1 MAGRIPDNVLE
12 DVLSRVNIVELI
24 AGYIPL
30 KRAGRN
36 FRANCP
42 FHHEKTPS
50 FMVSPDR
57 QIYHCFGCGAGGNAF
72 NFLIQYERL
81 EFREAVEMLA
91 KKVGVELPCDTAQD
105 NHTAS
110 LSAAVHKVNELAAS
124 YFHGNLSLP
133 AAQPARDY
141 LLRRGLKD
149 NTIKLFKIGFA
160 LNAWD
165 SLINF
170 LRQKGVNLSFIEKS
184 GLALAKDSG
193 GYYDRFRNR
202 IIFPIFDARERPVA
216 FGGRVLDESMPKY
229 MNSPET
235 ACYIKGKHLYGL
247 HLSKEAIRQN
257 NLAVVVEGYLDFIL
271 PFQEGFQNIVASL
284 GTALTYDQIRLLKR
298 YAENVVMVYD
308 PDEAGQ
314 AATLRSLDMFIEEGV
329 NVKVA
334 AIPKGLDPDT
344 FVRKE
349 GVGAFRQIIDSAS
362 KLFDYKL
369 KVLSSRYN
377 IADAE
382 GKAKICSE
390 MLPTINRFTDAVL
403 KSEYLKKLA
412 EALKIKEE
420 ALFEELKKLKSDP
433 GNYGFA
439 VKNDLPVF
447 KAHPAEKLLMRL
459 MLEESE
465 LIARIRESIGPDDFQ
480 NKNISKVVSVM
491 FELSQQGKQLEVS
504 SLVNYLQ
511 DETVSQFICESAFE
525 PELSSQDKEKIIED
539 CVKRLKNEKM
549 RSQRL
554 KLHEQIKAAQHC
566 GDEDKMNCLM
576 HEFNDLIKKEVR
588 Q

>member
-1 MAGRIPDNVLE
+1 MAGLIPDNVLE
-12 DVLSRVNIVELI
+12 DILSRVNIVELI
-24 AGYIPL
+24 GGYIPL

-50 FMVSPDR
+50 FMVSADR

-91 KKVGVELPCDTAQD
+91 KKVGVELPSD
-105 NHTAS
+105 NSHNARAAS
-110 LSAAVHKVNELAAS
+110 LSTATYKVNEFAAF
-124 YFHGNLSLP
+124 YYQNNLNLP
-133 AAQPARDY
+133 VAQAAKSY
-141 LLRRGLKD
+141 LLKRGLKED
-149 NTIKLFKIGFA
+149 TIKLLKLGFA

-165 SLINF
+165 GLINF
-170 LRQKGVNLSFIEKS
+170 LRQKNVNLSFIEKA

-202 IIFPIFDARERPVA
+202 IIFPIFDARERAIA
-216 FGGRVLDESMPKY
+216 FGGRVLDESLPKY

-257 NLAVVVEGYLDFIL
+257 DLAVVVEGYLDFIM
-271 PFQEGFQNIVASL
+271 PYQEGVQNIVASL

-298 YAENVVMVYD
+298 YTENVVMIYD

-314 AATLRSLDMFIEEGV
+314 TATLRSLDMFIEEGV

-334 AIPKGLDPDT
+334 TLPDGLDPDT
-344 FVRKE
+344 FVRKN
-349 GVGAFRQIIDSAS
+349 GIGAFKQAIDSAL

-369 KVLSSRYN
+369 KVLSLRY
-377 IADAE
+377 DPTEAE

-390 MLPTINRFTDAVL
+390 MLPTINRFSDAVL
-403 KSEYLKKLA
+403 KSEYLKALA

-420 ALFEELKKLKSDP
+420 ALFEELKKIKPDSL
-433 GNYGFA
+433 YAVTA
-439 VKNDLPVF
+439 VKNDAPGF

-465 LIARIRESIGPDDFQ
+465 LISRVKENIGPDDFQ
-480 NKNISKVVSVM
+480 DKNISKVVSVM
-491 FELSQQGKQLEVS
+491 FELSQQGKQLEIS
-504 SLVNYLQ
+504 NLVNYLEDQ
-511 DETVSQFICESAFE
+511 NVNQFICESAFE
-525 PELSSQDKEKIIED
+525 PELSASDKERIIED
-539 CVKRLKNEKM
+539 CVKRLKTEKI
-549 RSQRL
+549 RSQRQN
-554 KLHEQIKAAQHC
+554 LHEQIKAAQHL
-566 GDEDKMNCLM
+566 GDEVKLNCLM
-576 HEFNDLIKKEVR
+576 QEFNELIKKEVK
-588 Q
+588 